1 MGMSAVERRSPTER
15 PFRIPI
21 AVHQMRMAVVAWGV
35 KGQLL
40 PGSLAKDGLFDWKGR
55 HE

>member
-15 PFRIPI
+15 SFRIPI

-40 PGSLAKDGLFDWKGR
+40 LGSLAKDGLFDWEGR